1 MSEAPGPLM
10 YEDLG
15 TIPFEEGLVRMRALA
30 ELRARDEGEDTLL
43 LMRHPEVLSV
53 GRRRGARDNILNFEI
68 PVVEVDRGGDV
79 TWHGPGQLV
88 GYPVVRLGEGE
99 RDVVR
104 VLRRL
109 EDGLI
114 AVLGE
119 LGLCGA
125 KNPPHTGVW
134 VRDAERGGGLVKVCS
149 MGLGFRSWVAMH
161 GFALNV
167 DNDLTRFQAI
177 RPCGLDSAVMGSLES
192 LGVSSERR
200 VGLEGRVY
208 RAVARALRREWG

>member
-1 MSEAPGPLM
+1 MGEPRALRM
-10 YEDLG
+10 QDLG
-15 TIPFEEGLVRMRALA
+15 VIPFEEGLARMRALA
-30 ELRARDEGEDTLL
+30 EQRAREEGEDTLL
-43 LMRHPEVLSV
+43 FMRHPEVLSV
-53 GRRRGARDNILNFEI
+53 GRRRGARDNILDFEI

-88 GYPVVRLGEGE
+88 GYPVVRLRDGE

-104 VLRRL
+104 VLRQL

-114 AVLGE
+114 EVLGE
-119 LGLCGA
+119 LGLDGA

-134 VRDAERGGGLVKVCS
+134 VRDGESGGGLVKVCS

-167 DNDLTRFQAI
+167 DNDLKRFRTI

-192 LGVSSERR
+192 LGVPRERR
-200 VGLEGRVY
+200 VGIEERVY
-208 RAVARALRREWG
+208 RAVARALGRECG

>member
-1 MSEAPGPLM
+1 MGKPRALM
-10 YEDLG
+10 MQDLG
-15 TIPFEEGLVRMRALA
+15 VIPFEEGLARMRALA
-30 ELRARDEGEDTLL
+30 SLRARDEGEDTLL

-88 GYPVVRLGEGE
+88 GYPVVRLGDGE

-104 VLRRL
+104 VLRLL
-109 EDGLI
+109 EDAII

-119 LGLCGA
+119 LGLDGA

-134 VRDAERGGGLVKVCS
+134 VRSGEEPGGLVKVCS

-167 DNDLTRFQAI
+167 DNDLARFRTI

-192 LGVSSERR
+192 LGVPRERR
-200 VGLEGRVY
+200 VGLEGRLY
-208 RAVARALRREWG
+208 RAVASALGREWG

>member
-1 MSEAPGPLM
+1 MGEPLTM
-10 YEDLG
+10 RMLDLG
-15 TIPFEEGLVRMRALA
+15 VIPFEEGLLRMRAQA
-30 ELRARDEGEDTLL
+30 ELRARGDGEDTLL
-43 LMRHPEVLSV
+43 LMRHPEVLSA
-53 GRRRGARDNILNFEI
+53 GRRRGARDNIVDFEL

-88 GYPVVRLGEGE
+88 GYPVVRLRDGE

-104 VLRRL
+104 VLRQL

-114 AVLGE
+114 EVLSE
-119 LGLCGA
+119 LGLVGA

-134 VRDAERGGGLVKVCS
+134 ARVATREEVGLVKVCS

-167 DNDLTRFQAI
+167 DNDLSRFRTI
-177 RPCGLDSAVMGSLES
+177 RPCGLDSEVMGSLES
-192 LGVSSERR
+192 LGVPAERR
-200 VGLEGRVY
+200 VGLETRVH
-208 RAVARALRREWG
+208 RAVARALGREPG